1 MQPWFGGPVFEVNYG
16 TMKKLLIVVFI
27 GFATLAIAQQSENRS
42 VGSFKGVK
50 VAEGIDVY
58 LKKGD
63 KESLRVEVTGI
74 KTSDVI
80 TEVSGE
86 YLKIHMQEGRYRD
99 RTVKVY
105 VTYVEVNKLSA
116 SSASNIFAE
125 SIIKTSRL
133 SLSASSAATID
144 IQLEVDDLEVS
155 ASSAAELELRG
166 KAKNVEIDASSAGEI
181 DAYDMVSESVD
192 VDVSSAGSA
201 KVNVVKEINAHASSG
216 GSIRYK
222 GNPER
227 SNTNSSSGGS
237 VKKSN

>member
-1 MQPWFGGPVFEVNYG
+1 
-16 TMKKLLIVVFI
+16 MKKVLVAVFVGI
-27 GFATLAIAQQSENRS
+27 TAFVNAQQTENRS
-42 VGSFKGVK
+42 VNSFKGVK

-63 KESLRVEVTGI
+63 KEALRVEVTGI

-80 TEVSGE
+80 SEVSGD
-86 YLKIHMQEGRYRD
+86 YLKIHMKEGHYRD

-105 VTYVEVNKLSA
+105 VTYVEVTKLSA

-125 SIIKTSRL
+125 NPIKTKSL
-133 SLSASSAATID
+133 MLSASSAGTID
-144 IQLEVDDLEVS
+144 LEIEVDELEAS
-155 ASSAAELELRG
+155 ASSAADLELKG
-166 KAKNVEIDASSAGEI
+166 KARKVLIEASSAGEV
-181 DAYDMVSESVD
+181 DAYELNSEIAEAE
-192 VDVSSAGSA
+192 VSSAGSA
-201 KVNVVKEINAHASSG
+201 KVSASKEIRAEASSG

>member
-1 MQPWFGGPVFEVNYG
+1 
-16 TMKKLLIVVFI
+16 MKKVLIAIFTGI
-27 GFATLAIAQQSENRS
+27 TILAQAQQSENRS

-63 KESLRVEVTGI
+63 KETLRVEVTGI
-74 KTSDVI
+74 KPGDVI
-80 TEVSGE
+80 TEVSGD

-116 SSASNIFAE
+116 SSASNIFADGP
-125 SIIKTSRL
+125 IKTRSIA
-133 SLSASSAATID
+133 LSASSAATID
-144 IQLEVDDLEVS
+144 IQIEVEELEAS

-166 KAKNVEIDASSAGEI
+166 TARNVEIDASSAGEV
-181 DAYDMVSESVD
+181 DAYELAADNVE
-192 VDVSSAGSA
+192 VDVSSGAEA
-201 KVNVVKEINAHASSG
+201 KVHALKEIDAHASSG

>member
-1 MQPWFGGPVFEVNYG
+1 
-16 TMKKLLIVVFI
+16 MKKLLIVVLI
-27 GFATLAIAQQSENRS
+27 GVTVAACAQQAEDRK

-58 LKKGD
+58 LKKGT
-63 KESLRVEVTGI
+63 KEALRVEVTGI
-74 KTSDVI
+74 KPGDVI
-80 TEVSGE
+80 TEVSGD

-105 VTYVEVNKLSA
+105 VTYVEINKLSA

-125 SIIKTSRL
+125 DPIKTKQL
-133 SLSASSAATID
+133 TLSASSAGTID
-144 IQLEVDDLEVS
+144 IQVEVDALEAS
-155 ASSAAELELRG
+155 ASSAADVELKGNARR
-166 KAKNVEIDASSAGEI
+166 VEIDASSAGEV
-181 DAYDMVSESVD
+181 DAYDLVAEVVV

-201 KVNVVKEINAHASSG
+201 KVSVTKDISAHASSG
-216 GSIRYK
+216 GSVRFK

>member
-1 MQPWFGGPVFEVNYG
+1 MNKF
-16 TMKKLLIVVFI
+16 LIVAFM
-27 GFATLAIAQQSENRS
+27 GLTTLSIAQQSETRN
-42 VGSFKGVK
+42 VGAFKGIK
-50 VAEGIDVY
+50 VSEGIDVY

-63 KESLRVEVTGI
+63 KEALRLEVSGI
-74 KTSDVI
+74 KPGDVI
-80 TEVSGE
+80 TEVSGD

-105 VTYVEVNKLSA
+105 VTYVAIDKLSA

-125 SIIKTSRL
+125 GTIKVKRL

-144 IQLEVDDLEVS
+144 VQIEVEDLEVS
-155 ASSAAELELRG
+155 GSSAADIELRG
-166 KAKNVEIDASSAGEI
+166 KAKNVEIETSSAGEV
-181 DAYDMVSESVD
+181 DAYDLEAEVVE

-201 KVNVVKEINAHASSG
+201 KVNAIKEINAQASSG
-216 GSIRYK
+216 GSIRYR

>member
-1 MQPWFGGPVFEVNYG
+1 
-16 TMKKLLIVVFI
+16 MKKLLIVFFTGV
-27 GFATLAIAQQSENRS
+27 TLVAGGQQSENRN
-42 VGSFKGVK
+42 VGSFKGIK

-58 LKKGD
+58 LKKGA
-63 KESLRVEVTGI
+63 KEALRVEVTGI
-74 KTSDVI
+74 KPGDVI
-80 TEVSGE
+80 TEVSGD

-105 VTYVEVNKLSA
+105 VTYVEVNKLSS

-125 SIIKTSRL
+125 GTIKTKAL
-133 SLSASSAATID
+133 SLSASSAGTID
-144 IQLEVDDLEVS
+144 IEIEVEDLEAS

-166 KAKNVEIDASSAGEI
+166 KARNVEIDASSAGEV
-181 DAYDMVSESVD
+181 DAYELVADAVV
-192 VDVSSAGSA
+192 VDVSSGGGA

>member
-1 MQPWFGGPVFEVNYG
+1 MQPWSAGLVIEINYD
-16 TMKKLLIVVFI
+16 TMKKLLVVVFI
-27 GFATLAIAQQSENRS
+27 GVTTLAIARQSENRS
-42 VGSFKGVK
+42 VGSFNGVK

-63 KESLRVEVTGI
+63 KEALRVEVTGI
-74 KTSDVI
+74 KTSDVL

-86 YLKIHMQEGRYRD
+86 YLKIHMKEGRYRD

-105 VTYVEVNKLSA
+105 VTFVAVNKLSA

-125 SIIKTSRL
+125 GTIKTRQL

-166 KAKNVEIDASSAGEI
+166 KAKNVEIEASSAAEV
-181 DAYDMVSESVD
+181 DAYDMVAERVE
-192 VDVSSAGSA
+192 VEVSSAGSA
-201 KVNVVKEINAHASSG
+201 KVNAVKEIKAHASSG